1 MFFTKRHSEVLVAG
15 AGPVGMFAALLCA
28 ERGLEARIV
37 DQEWRTSARSYALA
51 LHPRSLEILNGSGLT
66 EELLRVG
73 HKVDTIAFYE
83 GSKRL
88 GEIKLSALA
97 LPNPFLLVLPQS
109 ALEGLLEERL
119 EQKKVEL
126 MWNHRLHGLAPSDIE
141 VAVTLQRMEKA
152 SSGYGVATSE
162 WVIDKEYVHKS
173 SFVIGADGHRSIV
186 RRDINAEYTY
196 SGDPIGFAV
205 FEFEA
210 KWSPD
215 NEVRVVLH
223 EGTTNVLWPLGGGR
237 FRWSFQ
243 IDPKEAFEET
253 RDKSRMMVYVGDRVF
268 PQVEEEGLTEYLR
281 ERAPWFDAAVG
292 EIAWSLAVRFE
303 RGLTT
308 KAGEK
313 RAWLVGDAVHLG
325 GPVGV
330 HSMNLGFREVT
341 ELLDRIVGVRRH
353 RAELSTLA
361 AYPEAFQRDW
371 QTLFGPSPKLRVLAN
386 APEWVK
392 RDPTNVLRC
401 TPATGD
407 DLAPLLAQLGL
418 ALEA

>member
-196 SGDPIGFAV
+196 SGDPIGFAGSSSKPSGAPITKSAWCCTKGPPMCCGLL
-205 FEFEA
+205 EEA
-210 KWSPD
+210 GSDGVSRSIP
-215 NEVRVVLH
+215 RRRSRRP
-223 EGTTNVLWPLGGGR
+223 GT
-237 FRWSFQ
+237 
-243 IDPKEAFEET
+243 
-253 RDKSRMMVYVGDRVF
+253 
-268 PQVEEEGLTEYLR
+268 
-281 ERAPWFDAAVG
+281 RAA
-292 EIAWSLAVRFE
+292 
-303 RGLTT
+303 
-308 KAGEK
+308 
-313 RAWLVGDAVHLG
+313 
-325 GPVGV
+325 
-330 HSMNLGFREVT
+330 
-341 ELLDRIVGVRRH
+341 
-353 RAELSTLA
+353 
-361 AYPEAFQRDW
+361 
-371 QTLFGPSPKLRVLAN
+371 
-386 APEWVK
+386 
-392 RDPTNVLRC
+392 
-401 TPATGD
+401 
-407 DLAPLLAQLGL
+407 
-418 ALEA
+418 